1 MAGRST
7 LHLVPSTLSVYSDP
21 CLLEQCLSEPPE
33 IRPSQ
38 SDALLSEPKGSE
50 EIRAVQNDRS

>member
-1 MAGRST
+1 
-7 LHLVPSTLSVYSDP
+7 VPLTLSVYSDP